1 MQGKFP
7 LVLVVNSQPG
17 FALVL
22 DLYQYEYVRLL
33 KPTPAAQAFPTQS
46 PAAAAHA
53 LHTLP
58 CFSALICERD
68 ISVKVADL
76 FPSSEEAVLWNNL
89 T

>member
-33 KPTPAAQAFPTQS
+33 KPTLAAQDS
-46 PAAAAHA
+46 
-53 LHTLP
+53 LP
-58 CFSALICERD
+58 SLLLLQLMLYVPFLASL
-68 ISVKVADL
+68 L
-76 FPSSEEAVLWNNL
+76 
-89 T
+89 